1 MKDQLL
7 SIATYIESLEQR
19 IAAQETAIAELTDR
33 LNNTQALLDSLQT
46 KLDSVSVLP
55 VQQPADEETEP
66 EVEVELLVADDEDEN
81 ENASVELNSDTP
93 EESISEPI
101 EEHQEEPAE
110 EPAKE
115 STEVSLVIQPVEQ
128 KPVTQ
133 FTQTPDPT
141 PSPAST
147 STPAPAQP
155 QQTALFGAPVK
166 DIRQAIS
173 IGDRFLFQRELFGG
187 NGEAMQKLLDRLNNC
202 ANLNEAMDIVS
213 AQSWDK
219 DSSTYELF
227 INVLRRRF

>member
-66 EVEVELLVADDEDEN
+66 EVEVELLVADEEDET
-81 ENASVELNSDTP
+81 ATVESESDAP
-93 EESISEPI
+93 EESIPEPI
-101 EEHQEEPAE
+101 EEPTE

-115 STEVSLVIQPVEQ
+115 SAEVSLVIQPVEQ

-155 QQTALFGAPVK
+155 QQTALFGSPVT

>member
-19 IAAQETAIAELTDR
+19 IAAQETAIAELTER
-33 LNNTQALLDSLQT
+33 RNNAQALLDSLQT

-66 EVEVELLVADDEDEN
+66 EVEVELLVADEEDET
-81 ENASVELNSDTP
+81 ATVESESDAP
-93 EESISEPI
+93 EESIPEPI
-101 EEHQEEPAE
+101 EEPAE

-115 STEVSLVIQPVEQ
+115 SAEVSLVIQPVEQ

-155 QQTALFGAPVK
+155 QQTALFGSPVT

-187 NGEAMQKLLDRLNNC
+187 NGEAMQKLLDRLNSC

>member
-19 IAAQETAIAELTDR
+19 IAAQETAIAELTER
-33 LNNTQALLDSLQT
+33 LNNAQALLDSLQT

-55 VQQPADEETEP
+55 VLQPADEETEP

-81 ENASVELNSDTP
+81 ENASVEPNSDTP
-93 EESISEPI
+93 EESIPEPI
-101 EEHQEEPAE
+101 EEPAE

-115 STEVSLVIQPVEQ
+115 SAEVSLVIQPVEQ

-155 QQTALFGAPVK
+155 QQTALFGAPVT

-213 AQSWDK
+213 AQLWDK

>member
-19 IAAQETAIAELTDR
+19 IAAQETAIAELTER
-33 LNNTQALLDSLQT
+33 LNNTQALLDSLQA
-46 KLDSVSVLP
+46 KLDNVSFLP

-66 EVEVELLVADDEDEN
+66 EVEVELLVADEEDET
-81 ENASVELNSDTP
+81 ATVESESDAP
-93 EESISEPI
+93 EESIPEPI

-110 EPAKE
+110 EPAEE
-115 STEVSLVIQPVEQ
+115 SAEVSLV
-128 KPVTQ
+128 T
-133 FTQTPDPT
+133 
-141 PSPAST
+141 
-147 STPAPAQP
+147 QP
-155 QQTALFGAPVK
+155 QQTALFGAPVT

-187 NGEAMQKLLDRLNNC
+187 NGEAMQKLLDRLNSC

>member
-19 IAAQETAIAELTDR
+19 IAAQETAIAELTER

-55 VQQPADEETEP
+55 VQHPADEETEP
-66 EVEVELLVADDEDEN
+66 EVEVELLVADKEDET
-81 ENASVELNSDTP
+81 ATVESESDAP
-93 EESISEPI
+93 EESIPEPI
-101 EEHQEEPAE
+101 EEPAE

-115 STEVSLVIQPVEQ
+115 SAEVSLV
-128 KPVTQ
+128 T
-133 FTQTPDPT
+133 
-141 PSPAST
+141 
-147 STPAPAQP
+147 QP

-187 NGEAMQKLLDRLNNC
+187 NGEAMQKLLDCLNNC

>member
-1 MKDQLL
+1 MKDTFVQL
-7 SIATYIESLEQR
+7 SEYIESLEQR
-19 IAAQETAIAELTDR
+19 IAAQETAIAELTER
-33 LNNTQALLDSLQT
+33 LNNAQALLDSLQT

-66 EVEVELLVADDEDEN
+66 EVEVELLVADEEN
-81 ENASVELNSDTP
+81 ETATVESESDAP
-93 EESISEPI
+93 EESIPEPI
-101 EEHQEEPAE
+101 EEPQEEPAE

-115 STEVSLVIQPVEQ
+115 SAEVSLVIQPVEQ

-155 QQTALFGAPVK
+155 QQTALFGSPVT

-202 ANLNEAMDIVS
+202 SNLNEAMDIVS

>member
-19 IAAQETAIAELTDR
+19 IAAQETAIAELTER
-33 LNNTQALLDSLQT
+33 LNNAQALLDSLQT
-46 KLDSVSVLP
+46 KLDSVSVVP

-66 EVEVELLVADDEDEN
+66 EVEVELLVADEEDET
-81 ENASVELNSDTP
+81 ETVESESDAP
-93 EESISEPI
+93 EESIPEPI
-101 EEHQEEPAE
+101 EEPAE

-115 STEVSLVIQPVEQ
+115 SAEVSLVIQPVEQ

-141 PSPAST
+141 PLPAST

-155 QQTALFGAPVK
+155 QQTALFGAPVT

-219 DSSTYELF
+219 GSSTYELF

>member
-19 IAAQETAIAELTDR
+19 IAAQETAIAELTER
-33 LNNTQALLDSLQT
+33 LNNAQALLDSLQT

-66 EVEVELLVADDEDEN
+66 EVEVELLVADEEDET
-81 ENASVELNSDTP
+81 ATVESESDAP
-93 EESISEPI
+93 EESIPEPI
-101 EEHQEEPAE
+101 EEPAE

-115 STEVSLVIQPVEQ
+115 SAEVSLVIQPVEQ

-155 QQTALFGAPVK
+155 QQTALFGSPVT

-187 NGEAMQKLLDRLNNC
+187 NGEAMQKLLDRLNSC

>member
-7 SIATYIESLEQR
+7 SIATYIDSLEQR
-19 IAAQETAIAELTDR
+19 IAAQETAIAELTER
-33 LNNTQALLDSLQT
+33 LNNAQALLDSLQT
-46 KLDSVSVLP
+46 KLDSVSVLS
-55 VQQPADEETEP
+55 VQQPADEETES
-66 EVEVELLVADDEDEN
+66 EVEVELLVADDEDET
-81 ENASVELNSDTP
+81 ATVESESDAP
-93 EESISEPI
+93 EESIPEPI
-101 EEHQEEPAE
+101 EEPAE

-115 STEVSLVIQPVEQ
+115 SAEVSLV
-128 KPVTQ
+128 T
-133 FTQTPDPT
+133 
-141 PSPAST
+141 
-147 STPAPAQP
+147 QP
-155 QQTALFGAPVK
+155 QQTALFGAPVT

>member
-19 IAAQETAIAELTDR
+19 IAAQETAIAELTER
-33 LNNTQALLDSLQT
+33 LNNAQALLDSLQT

-66 EVEVELLVADDEDEN
+66 EVEVELLVADEEDETATI
-81 ENASVELNSDTP
+81 ESESDAP
-93 EESISEPI
+93 EESIPEPI
-101 EEHQEEPAE
+101 EEPAE

-115 STEVSLVIQPVEQ
+115 SAEVSLVIQPVEQ

-133 FTQTPDPT
+133 FTQTPNPT

-155 QQTALFGAPVK
+155 QQTALFGAPVT

-187 NGEAMQKLLDRLNNC
+187 NGEAMQKLLDRLNSC

>member
-1 MKDQLL
+1 MKDTFVQL
-7 SIATYIESLEQR
+7 SEYIESLEQR
-19 IAAQETAIAELTDR
+19 IAAQETAIAELTER

-66 EVEVELLVADDEDEN
+66 EVEVELLVADEEDET
-81 ENASVELNSDTP
+81 ATVESESDAP

-101 EEHQEEPAE
+101 EEPAE

-115 STEVSLVIQPVEQ
+115 SAEVSLVIQPVEQ

-155 QQTALFGAPVK
+155 QQTALFGAPVT

-219 DSSTYELF
+219 DSSTYKLF

>member
-1 MKDQLL
+1 MKDTFVQL
-7 SIATYIESLEQR
+7 SEYIESLEQR
-19 IAAQETAIAELTDR
+19 IAAQETAIAELTER
-33 LNNTQALLDSLQT
+33 FNNAQALLDSLQT

-55 VQQPADEETEP
+55 AQQPADEETEP
-66 EVEVELLVADDEDEN
+66 EVEVELLVADEEDET
-81 ENASVELNSDTP
+81 ATVESESDAP
-93 EESISEPI
+93 EESIPEPI
-101 EEHQEEPAE
+101 EEPTE

-115 STEVSLVIQPVEQ
+115 SAEVSLVIQPVEQ
-128 KPVTQ
+128 KPVTH

-155 QQTALFGAPVK
+155 QQTALFGAPVT

-187 NGEAMQKLLDRLNNC
+187 NGEAMQKLLDRLNGC